1 MKNNLFAINPV
12 GRVFARK
19 LVVAKQPAILTAF
32 SFFALVLFLS
42 GCESAKKTPGTVQE
56 FIMAGEIEKAKSF
69 FTNQAEINNVD
80 EDGDTALHVAAKL
93 NESDLVTFLIVKG
106 ADTELKNNRGDTPL
120 HVAIAND
127 SYESARALTSLGAD
141 IFALNAEGKSAL
153 EIAIAKSNI
162 YYDIMINE
170 QTSILRDVNNGN
182 GIVHYFVLT
191 RNQKALGYCINKKL
205 DIDKKNSAQETPLA
219 LALKNPDTVV
229 CAEIAAD
236 LLLAGAEEVDC
247 DAKYFEDAVIQRNL
261 SIRMDDGQT
270 PLHLAA
276 IYGHAG
282 IAQYLL
288 NKGADIKAQDISGTT
303 PLHEAV
309 RYGNSE
315 IARQLISKGS
325 DVNSKDSLGKTP
337 LLILIPPEKQA
348 EIYGL
353 LISHGANIN
362 QKDMYGDTV
371 LHIASMTAIRTQIL
385 ENLMR
390 AGADVNVRN
399 KRGLTPIAAS
409 IEHNDA
415 EQVRFYAMNGADI
428 HAEDAKKETPLIS
441 VLNRND
447 NMYKSLIVEKNV
459 SSTDSEGNTP
469 LIVALKRNADFSKV
483 EYIAN
488 LDSNINA
495 RNRDGES
502 ALFIAVQKNNRS
514 AGELLL
520 SRGADIFSA
529 NTKNISPL
537 RLALEGKNGSEQWIL
552 NSETISSTDG
562 SGNTVLHYAAEW
574 RLPEETLELLI
585 QKGCDVNAEN
595 SNGETPIFSAAKS
608 DNPSTIMTLAKKGAN
623 IQERDNL
630 GSSALH
636 VAVRWDALSAAE
648 QLSNLGIDV
657 NAQNIAGKTPLD
669 EAAIEGNI
677 SMASFLIARG
687 ANPNSFDTTGRTAL
701 SGAVRANSYDMVRLL
716 LSSKANP
723 QIQDMD
729 GRTPYHDAALLGER
743 QIIDELRMA
752 GANPLTRDKNGM
764 TPLALTFPKQ
774 KNLMYAVLG
783 KDKMLTDSDG
793 NTPVHIA
800 IQARADD
807 SVINSLVANGYPFDT
822 RNTFGYTPLSL
833 AVASG
838 QKDKAALLL
847 EKGANPFTE
856 INSKGDNAVTFAFK
870 DRSAELLGYIVK
882 YAKDKTDMRGNTLLH
897 YAARLADQ
905 ETLERL
911 LDLGLDKNAKNVSG
925 ETPYDVARNWKKMD
939 NARLLSAQVGSDNAR

>member
-1 MKNNLFAINPV
+1 MKNNFFI
-12 GRVFARK
+12 
-19 LVVAKQPAILTAF
+19 ILAAF
-32 SFFALVLFLS
+32 SFFTLAFFLG
-42 GCESAKKTPGTVQE
+42 GCESTKKSKTVQE
-56 FIMAGEIEKAKSF
+56 LIVAGEIEKAKSL

-80 EDGDTALHVAAKL
+80 EDGNTALHVAAKL

-106 ADTELKNNRGDTPL
+106 ADTELKNKYGDTPL

-127 SYESARALTSLGAD
+127 AYESSRALTSLGAD
-141 IFALNAEGKSAL
+141 IFALNAKGKSAL
-153 EIAIAKSNI
+153 EIAITKSNV

-170 QTSILRDVNNGN
+170 KTALLRDMNNGN

-191 RNQKALGYCINKKL
+191 RNQRALLYCINKRL

-219 LALKNPDTVV
+219 LALKNPDTAI

-236 LLLAGAEEVDC
+236 LLLAGAEEVEC
-247 DAKYFEDAVIQRNL
+247 DARYFEDAVIQRNL
-261 SIRMDDGQT
+261 SMRMDDGQT

-276 IYGHAG
+276 IYGHTG

-309 RYGNSE
+309 RYGNIE
-315 IARQLISKGS
+315 IARQLLSKGA
-325 DVNSKDSLGKTP
+325 DVNCKDSLGKTP
-337 LLILIPPEKQA
+337 LLVLISPEKQA
-348 EIYGL
+348 ETYEL
-353 LISHGANIN
+353 LLSHGANVN
-362 QKDMYGDTV
+362 QKDMYGDTI
-371 LHIASMTAIRTQIL
+371 LHIASMTAMRTQIL
-385 ENLMR
+385 EILIK

-399 KRGLTPIAAS
+399 KRGLTPIATS
-409 IEHNDA
+409 IEHNDVQ
-415 EQVRFYAMNGADI
+415 QVRFYTMNGADI
-428 HAEDAKKETPLIS
+428 HAEDAKKMTPLIS
-441 VLNRND
+441 VLSRND
-447 NMYKSLIVEKNV
+447 DMYKSLIVKKNV

-469 LIVALKRNADFSKV
+469 LIIALKRNTDFSKI

-502 ALFIAVQKNNRS
+502 ALFIAVKKNNRN

-520 SRGADIFSA
+520 SLGADIFSA
-529 NTKNISPL
+529 NTKNVSPL
-537 RLALEGKNGSEQWIL
+537 RLALESKNGSEQWIL
-552 NSETISSTDG
+552 NSETISLVDG

-585 QKGCDVNAEN
+585 QKGCDVNAKN
-595 SNGETPIFSAAKS
+595 GNGETPVFSAAKS
-608 DNPSTIMTLAKKGAN
+608 DNQSTILTLAKNNAN

-648 QLSNLGIDV
+648 QLVNLGIDV

-669 EAAIEGNI
+669 EAAVEGSI
-677 SMASFLIARG
+677 SMASLLIARG
-687 ANPNSFDTTGRTAL
+687 ANPNSFDTSGRTAL
-701 SGAVRANSYDMVRLL
+701 SGAVRANNYEMVKLL
-716 LSSKANP
+716 LSSNANP
-723 QIQDMD
+723 QIQDMN
-729 GRTPYHDAALLGER
+729 GRTPYHDAAILGEKK
-743 QIIDELRMA
+743 IIDELRKA
-752 GANPLTRDKNGM
+752 GANPLTRDKNGT
-764 TPLALTFPKQ
+764 TPFTLTFPKE
-774 KNLMYAVLG
+774 KSLMYAVLG

-800 IQARADD
+800 VQAHAND
-807 SVINSLVANGYPFDT
+807 SVITSLVANGYPFDI
-822 RNTFGYTPLSL
+822 RNTSGYTPLSL

-847 EKGANPFTE
+847 EKGANPFIE
-856 INSKGDNAVTFAFK
+856 INSKGDNAVTLAFK
-870 DRSAELLGYIVK
+870 EKSGELLGYIVK
-882 YAKDKTDMRGNTLLH
+882 YAKNKTDVRGNTLLH
-897 YAARLADQ
+897 YAARLADTG
-905 ETLERL
+905 TLVRL

-939 NARLLSAQVGSDNAR
+939 NAKLLGTQGGA

>member
-1 MKNNLFAINPV
+1 MKNNFFIIMA
-12 GRVFARK
+12 
-19 LVVAKQPAILTAF
+19 AF
-32 SFFALVLFLS
+32 SLFTLVFFLG
-42 GCESAKKTPGTVQE
+42 GCESTKKSKTVQE
-56 FIMAGEIEKAKSF
+56 LIVAGEIEKAKSLF
-69 FTNQAEINNVD
+69 MNQAEINNVD
-80 EDGDTALHVAAKL
+80 EDGNTALHVAAKL

-106 ADTELKNNRGDTPL
+106 ADTELKNKYGDTPL

-127 SYESARALTSLGAD
+127 AYESARALTSLGAD
-141 IFALNAEGKSAL
+141 IFALNAKGKSAL
-153 EIAIAKSNI
+153 EIAITKSNI

-170 QTSILRDVNNGN
+170 KTALLRDMNNGN

-191 RNQKALGYCINKKL
+191 RNQRALLYCINKRL

-219 LALKNPDTVV
+219 LALKNPDTAI

-236 LLLAGAEEVDC
+236 LLLAGAEEVEC

-261 SIRMDDGQT
+261 SMRMDDGQT

-309 RYGNSE
+309 RYSNIE
-315 IARQLISKGS
+315 IARQLISKGA
-325 DVNSKDSLGKTP
+325 DVNCKDSLGKTP
-337 LLILIPPEKQA
+337 LLVLISPEKQA
-348 EIYGL
+348 ETYEL
-353 LISHGANIN
+353 LLSHGANVN
-362 QKDMYGDTV
+362 QKDMYGDTI
-371 LHIASMTAIRTQIL
+371 LHIASMTAMRTQIL
-385 ENLMR
+385 EILIK

-399 KRGLTPIAAS
+399 KRGLTPIATS
-409 IEHNDA
+409 IEHNDVQ
-415 EQVRFYAMNGADI
+415 QVRFYTKNGADI
-428 HAEDAKKETPLIS
+428 HAEDAKKMTPLMS
-441 VLNRND
+441 VLSRND
-447 NMYKSLIVEKNV
+447 NMYESLIIEKNV

-469 LIVALKRNADFSKV
+469 LIVALKRNTDFSKI

-502 ALFIAVQKNNRS
+502 ALFIAVKKNNRN

-529 NTKNISPL
+529 NTKNVSPL
-537 RLALEGKNGSEQWIL
+537 RLALESKNGSEQWIL
-552 NSETISSTDG
+552 NSETISLVDG

-585 QKGCDVNAEN
+585 QKGCDLNAKN
-595 SNGETPIFSAAKS
+595 GNGETPVFSAAKS
-608 DNPSTIMTLAKKGAN
+608 DNPSTILTLAKNNAN

-648 QLSNLGIDV
+648 QLVNLGIDV

-669 EAAIEGNI
+669 EAAVEGSI
-677 SMASFLIARG
+677 SMASLLIARG
-687 ANPNSFDTTGRTAL
+687 ANPNSFDTSGRTAL
-701 SGAVRANSYDMVRLL
+701 SGAVRANNYEMVKLL
-716 LSSKANP
+716 LSSNANP
-723 QIQDMD
+723 QIQDMN
-729 GRTPYHDAALLGER
+729 GRTPYHDAAILGEKK
-743 QIIDELRMA
+743 IIDELRLA
-752 GANPLTRDKNGM
+752 GANPLTRDKNGT
-764 TPLALTFPKQ
+764 TPFSLTFPKE
-774 KNLMYAVLG
+774 KSLMYAVLG

-800 IQARADD
+800 VQAHAND
-807 SVINSLVANGYPFDT
+807 SVINSLVANGYPFDI
-822 RNTFGYTPLSL
+822 RNTSGYTPLSL

-847 EKGANPFTE
+847 EKGANPFIE
-856 INSKGDNAVTFAFK
+856 INSKGDNAVTLAFK
-870 DRSAELLGYIVK
+870 EKSGELLGYIVK
-882 YAKDKTDMRGNTLLH
+882 YAKNKTDVRGNTLLH
-897 YAARLADQ
+897 YAARLADTG
-905 ETLERL
+905 TLVRL

-939 NARLLSAQVGSDNAR
+939 NAKLLGTQDGA

>member
-1 MKNNLFAINPV
+1 MKNNLFV
-12 GRVFARK
+12 
-19 LVVAKQPAILTAF
+19 ILTAF
-32 SFFALVLFLS
+32 SFFALALFFG
-42 GCESAKKTPGTVQE
+42 GCESTKKKSKTVQE

-80 EDGDTALHVAAKL
+80 ADGNTALHVAAKL

-106 ADTELKNNRGDTPL
+106 ADTELKNKYGDTPL

-127 SYESARALTSLGAD
+127 AYESARALTSLGAD
-141 IFALNAEGKSAL
+141 IFALNAKGKSAL
-153 EIAIAKSNI
+153 EIAITKSNI

-170 QTSILRDVNNGN
+170 KTALLRDTNSGN

-191 RNQKALGYCINKKL
+191 RNQNALVYCINKRL

-219 LALKNPDTVV
+219 LALKNPDTAI

-236 LLLAGAEEVDC
+236 LLLAGAEEVEC
-247 DAKYFEDAVIQRNL
+247 DAKYFEEAVIQRNL

-276 IYGHAG
+276 IYGHTG

-288 NKGADIKAQDISGTT
+288 NRGADIKAQDISGTT

-309 RYGNSE
+309 RYGNIE
-315 IARQLISKGS
+315 IARQLLSKGA
-325 DVNSKDSLGKTP
+325 DVNCKDSLGKTP
-337 LLILIPPEKQA
+337 LLVLMSPEKQA
-348 EIYGL
+348 ETYEL
-353 LISHGANIN
+353 LLSHGANVN
-362 QKDMYGDTV
+362 QKDMYGDTI
-371 LHIASMTAIRTQIL
+371 LHIASMTAMRPQVLEIL
-385 ENLMR
+385 IK

-399 KRGLTPIAAS
+399 KRGLTPVATS
-409 IEHNDA
+409 IEHNDVQ
-415 EQVRFYAMNGADI
+415 QVRFYTVNGADI
-428 HAEDAKKETPLIS
+428 HAEDAKKLTPLMS
-441 VLNRND
+441 VLSRND
-447 NMYKSLIVEKNV
+447 NMYKSLIIKSNV

-469 LIVALKRNADFSKV
+469 LIIALKRNTDFSKV

-502 ALFIAVQKNNRS
+502 ALFIAVRKNNRN

-529 NTKNISPL
+529 NTKNVSPL
-537 RLALEGKNGSEQWIL
+537 RLALESKNGSEQWIL
-552 NSETISSTDG
+552 NSETISLVDG

-574 RLPEETLELLI
+574 RLPEETLDFLI
-585 QKGCDVNAEN
+585 QKGCDVNAKN
-595 SNGETPIFSAAKS
+595 GNGETPVFSAAKS
-608 DNPSTIMTLAKKGAN
+608 DNPSTIMTLAKNGAN

-648 QLSNLGIDV
+648 QLVNLGIDI

-669 EAAIEGNI
+669 EAAVEGSI

-687 ANPNSFDTTGRTAL
+687 ANPNSFDTSGRTAL
-701 SGAVRANSYDMVRLL
+701 SGAVRANSYDMVKLL
-716 LSSKANP
+716 LSSNANP
-723 QIQDMD
+723 QIQDMN
-729 GRTPYHDAALLGER
+729 GRTPYHDAAVLGEKK
-743 QIIDELRMA
+743 IIDELRVA
-752 GANPLTRDKNGM
+752 GANPLTRDKNGT
-764 TPLALTFPKQ
+764 TPFALTFLKE

-800 IQARADD
+800 VQARAND
-807 SVINSLVANGYPFDT
+807 SVINSLVANGYPFDI
-822 RNTFGYTPLSL
+822 RNTSGYTPLSL

-847 EKGANPFTE
+847 EKGANPFIE
-856 INSKGDNAVTFAFK
+856 INSKGDNAVTLAFK
-870 DRSAELLGYIVK
+870 ERSGELLGYIVK
-882 YAKDKTDMRGNTLLH
+882 YAKDKTDVRGNTLLH
-897 YAARLADQ
+897 YAARLADK
-905 ETLERL
+905 ETLECL

-939 NARLLSAQVGSDNAR
+939 NAKLLSTQSGAYNGR